1 MTKLKL
7 LSRRS
12 IVVGLSCMA
21 VSLGAVR
28 VLAFTES
35 PMPAYRDVLS
45 ALQSGK
51 TVKVLTDLDHCATA
65 AGKAGSAVQSG
76 LQISAFMVVPDKG
89 IFFSDVH
96 PTLDGTGQPVTEYI
110 RYNLRM
116 DGNLTLA
123 VTRQTTAGVVKQ
135 DPLVCPVPAGARFVW

>member
-1 MTKLKL
+1 
-7 LSRRS
+7 
-12 IVVGLSCMA
+12 
-21 VSLGAVR
+21 
-28 VLAFTES
+28 
-35 PMPAYRDVLS
+35 MPVYRDVLG
-45 ALQSGK
+45 ALQGGK
-51 TVKVLTDLDHCATA
+51 TVKVLADLDHCATA
-65 AGKAGSAVQSG
+65 AGRAGSVVQSG

-96 PTLDGTGQPVTEYI
+96 PTMDGAGQPVTEYI

-123 VTRQTTAGVVKQ
+123 ITRQTTAGVVKQ

>member
-1 MTKLKL
+1 
-7 LSRRS
+7 
-12 IVVGLSCMA
+12 MA
-21 VSLGAVR
+21 ISLGAVR
-28 VLAFTES
+28 ALALTES
-35 PMPAYRDVLS
+35 PMPAYRDVLG

-51 TVKVLTDLDHCATA
+51 AVKVLTDLDHCATA
-65 AGKAGSAVQSG
+65 AGKAGATVQSG

-96 PTLDGTGQPVTEYI
+96 PTLDGAGQPVTEYI

-123 VTRQTTAGVVKQ
+123 VTRQTAAGTVKQ